1 MAVIYDKASIFI
13 QEATCLKDKIARI
26 DLVITALEDNALKA
40 AENDNIQEYELND
53 GQVKIRTEYR
63 GADAVAKSILA
74 YEVIRQRYVN
84 LLNGRV
90 IRAVD
95 SKNFTGRRHGRF

>member
-1 MAVIYDKASIFI
+1 MTVIYDKASIFI

-26 DLVITALEDNALKA
+26 DLIIISLEDNALKA
-40 AENDNIQEYELND
+40 ADNDNIQEYELND

-63 GADAVAKSILA
+63 GTDAVLKSIMDFEKL
-74 YEVIRQRYVN
+74 RQMYVN
-84 LLNGRV
+84 RLNGRI

-95 SKNFTGRRHGRF
+95 SKNLTGRRHGRV